1 MNAMAQRDVIDRALV
16 TLTTRAKCAQEAAAR
31 IDAKLLELPSHMAVS
46 QEIFELVSL
55 MTAHVSEAMTNL
67 DASFDYTWGIF
78 EFNASAASM
87 PSASRIAV
95 LAFAEQKIEAC
106 ESMVKKALKMV
117 DGEMDVWGNAIP
129 HGANWGK

>member
-16 TLTTRAKCAQEAAAR
+16 TLTTRAKCAQEAAER
-31 IDAKLLELPSHMAVS
+31 IDAKLLALPSHMAVS

-67 DASFDYTWGIF
+67 DASLDYTWGIF
-78 EFNASAASM
+78 EFNASADNM
-87 PSASRIAV
+87 PFAGRIAV
-95 LAFAEQKIEAC
+95 LAFAEQKIEGC
-106 ESMVKKALKMV
+106 ESMVIKALKMV
-117 DGEMDVWGNAIP
+117 DGEMDVWGHAIP

>member
-1 MNAMAQRDVIDRALV
+1 MNAMAQKDAIDRALV
-16 TLTTRAKCAQEAAAR
+16 TLTTRAKRAQEAAAR

-67 DASFDYTWGIF
+67 DTSLDYTWGIF
-78 EFNASAASM
+78 EFNASADNM
-87 PSASRIAV
+87 PFAGRIAV
-95 LAFAEQKIEAC
+95 LAFAEQKIEGC
-106 ESMVKKALKMV
+106 ESMVIKALKMV
-117 DGEMDVWGNAIP
+117 DGEMDVWGHAIP